1 MLDILRQ
8 NAKNVLTYVLFGIII
23 LVFVV
28 SFGPGSRGCDVRGAA
43 GTWAAEVNGTQ
54 LSGADYDQ
62 HYANIFRSYQSRVGQ
77 GFTRELADQLGLRKV
92 AMDQLVE
99 RELMLQE
106 GERLGVVVTDEEL
119 EKAIKAIPSFQ
130 VDGRFDVELY
140 KRAVGA
146 AYGTPGRFEDRMRR
160 DLLAQKVLALLRET
174 IQVSGPEVRQ
184 AWETDGD
191 RVDLEFVRFP
201 VAGLQAEMKPT
212 AEQVKAFQA
221 KSADRIARTY
231 KEEDAKWNRPKEVRA
246 RHVLIRAPD
255 NAPADV
261 DAAARKKA
269 EEVLARARKGEDFAK
284 LASQFSEDPGSKE
297 RGGDLGWFG
306 PGVMAPPFEQA
317 AFAAKKGE
325 LVGPVRTRFGW
336 HVIQVEDVRG
346 PQQIPL
352 EQAAPDIA
360 RELLQADM
368 ARADATRRAEEA
380 LARARKA
387 KGLAELFP
395 PEPGPQAPKKGPPP
409 VKLGGVVLQVD
420 DTGPFGRAGSPD
432 VPRLGAQPQLFA
444 DAFAATAPGLLGR
457 VYDTAA
463 GPVIAR
469 VKERQRPDPAKFASQ
484 EESVERQLRDRRE
497 VQVESAWMKALRE
510 KARVRINDAY
520 LRGDAAQPPAQLDQ

>member
-28 SFGPGSRGCDVRGAA
+28 SFGPGSRGCDVRGA
-43 GTWAAEVNGTQ
+43 GTTWAARVNDEQ
-54 LSGADYDQ
+54 ISGADYDQ

-140 KRAVGA
+140 KRAVSA
-146 AYGTPGRFEDRMRR
+146 AYGTAGRFEDRMRR

-174 IQVSGPEVRQ
+174 IQVSDQEVRR

-201 VAGLQAEMKPT
+201 VAGLQAEMKPG

-221 KSADRIARTY
+221 KNADRIASTY
-231 KEEDAKWNRPKEVRA
+231 KEEAAKWDRKKEVRA
-246 RHVLIRAPD
+246 RHVLIRVPD

-269 EEVLARARKGEDFAK
+269 EAVLERARKGEDFGK
-284 LASQFSEDPGSKE
+284 LASQLSEDPGSKE
-297 RGGDLGWFG
+297 RGGELGWFG
-306 PGVMAPPFEQA
+306 PGIMAPPFEQA

-336 HVIQVEDVRG
+336 HVIQVEDVRA
-346 PQQIPL
+346 PQQIAL
-352 EQAAPDIA
+352 EQAAPEIA

-368 ARADATRRAEEA
+368 AKAAATRRAEET

-387 KGLAELFP
+387 RSLAELFP
-395 PEPGPQAPKKGPPP
+395 AEPAPGAPRKGPPP
-409 VKLGGVVLQVD
+409 VKLGGLVLKAD
-420 DTGPFGRAGSPD
+420 DTGAFGRTGSPD
-432 VPRLGAQPQLFA
+432 VPRLGAQPLLFA
-444 DAFAATAPGLLGR
+444 DAFAASAPGLLDR

-469 VKERQRPDPAKFASQ
+469 VKERQRPDPAKFAAQ
-484 EESVERQLRDRRE
+484 KAAVEGQLRDRRE
-497 VQVESAWMKALRE
+497 AQVESAWMKALRE
-510 KARVRINDAY
+510 KARVQVNDAY
-520 LRGDAAQPPAQLDQ
+520 VRGEVAQPPVQLDQ